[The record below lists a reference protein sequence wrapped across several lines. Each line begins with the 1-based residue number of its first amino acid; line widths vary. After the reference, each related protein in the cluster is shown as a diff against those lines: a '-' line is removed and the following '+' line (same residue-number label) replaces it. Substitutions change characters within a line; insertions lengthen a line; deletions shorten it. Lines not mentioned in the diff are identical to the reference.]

1 MSLLGLHRR
10 WRGAIVGHLALF
22 EMTSAVPNRRYA
34 AALRRVG
41 AGDDVC
47 DFFDEHV
54 TADAVHESIAAVDL
68 AGGLARQEP
77 ELTPQILWGAR
88 ALIALDARWGARLL
102 RAWEEG
108 RSSLLVPLKALG
120 AKPGSLLPSG
130 GLALR

>member
-1 MSLLGLHRR
+1 
-10 WRGAIVGHLALF
+10 
-22 EMTSAVPNRRYA
+22 MTSAVPNRRYA

-41 AGDDVC
+41 AGDDDC

-88 ALIALDARWGARLL
+88 ALIALEARWGAP
-102 RAWEEG
+102 RARGVGGG
-108 RSSLLVPLKALG
+108 RSSLLVPLAG
-120 AKPGSLLPSG
+120 RQARQ
-130 GLALR
+130 LAA